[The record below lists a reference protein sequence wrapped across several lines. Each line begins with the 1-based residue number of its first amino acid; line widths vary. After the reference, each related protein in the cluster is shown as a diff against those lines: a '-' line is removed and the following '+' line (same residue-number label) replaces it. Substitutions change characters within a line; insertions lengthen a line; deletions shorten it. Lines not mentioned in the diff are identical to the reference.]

1 MSLGMGAIF
10 FIDAVLPQEEL
21 EREGDWESENEDEI

>member
-10 FIDAVLPQEEL
+10 FIDAVLQQEEL
-21 EREGDWESENEDEI
+21 EREGDLESENEEEI